1 MVNLREKPFYLD
13 DEGVKWVEDTI
24 ASMTLDEKVRQ
35 LFVLLKHSPDME
47 KAIYN
52 LKTFHLGG
60 VRWQGG
66 DSNAVYAQNRAYQEN
81 TRIPLLI
88 AANCDNGGDGC
99 MPNGTFIA
107 TAAEAAAAAEAA
119 PAEEA
124 PAEEVAEA

>member
-1 MVNLREKPFYLD
+1 MVSKIKKVQERKICLTKTFSYRYNFLD
-13 DEGVKWVEDTI
+13 VKWVEDTI
-24 ASMTLDEKVRQ
+24 ASMTLDEKVGQ

-52 LKTFHLGG
+52 LKTFHQGG

-88 AANCDNGGDGC
+88 AVNCD
-99 MPNGTFIA
+99 
-107 TAAEAAAAAEAA
+107 
-119 PAEEA
+119 
-124 PAEEVAEA
+124 